1 MIFKCKNCGGNS
13 VYNPATN
20 SMYCP
25 HCESVESQEKIPGTG
40 VAQCGNCG
48 APLESGEYLS
58 AMKCPNCGSYHI
70 FEERISGEYTP
81 HLVLPFKITKEQAVE
96 AIKSE
101 FKKRFF
107 TPKEY
112 LSFAS
117 ISKMEGMYVPFFM
130 YDFHSD
136 ISYRAVG
143 TKVRTW
149 TSGDYKYTE
158 TSYYQVGR
166 DLDAE
171 FRKVPV
177 DASLDMDN
185 NLMDLMEPYDYKALT
200 AFEEKY
206 VSGFL
211 SERYSDA
218 PEIMCNRARQK
229 ARNDSKALL
238 RDTLSGYAS
247 LSQVSESIDLQ
258 QKAEQYVLLPVWIYE
273 FEYRGK
279 KYTYHVN
286 GQTGKVIGHTPVAYP
301 KLFAYTAAVFGICL
315 AISAGAFFAST
326 RNSVTAMSSTR
337 ANTECDTNERVFDY
351 ADVLTDEE
359 EDSLRE
365 VIAKKEIE
373 TRSDIVIVTLNE
385 SLEEYVKPYKEI
397 IGPVSTDRW
406 VMVYAD
412 NFYEE
417 HKFGFN
423 KPIGDGTLLLD
434 NWYREADG
442 GVYSWMLTSGN
453 VMDTYTSGM
462 IDYVLDYSLA
472 AVEEDPYEA
481 YYRFVTEY
489 ESVYVQDD
497 GEILNPLVLLLG
509 SFVIALIFLAVN
521 CIGRKGKKTTTSTT
535 YVAGGGPIIR
545 LKEDRFLRKSLN
557 RVRIQ
562 SDSSSSGGSGGGG
575 GGIHTSSGG
584 SSFGGG
590 GHRR

>member
-13 VYNPATN
+13 IYNPATG

-25 HCESVESQEKIPGTG
+25 HCESQESQEKIAG
-40 VAQCGNCG
+40 VGLLQCGNCG
-48 APLESGEYLS
+48 APMEPGEHTS

-81 HLVLPFKITKEQAVE
+81 HLVLPFKITKEQAVA
-96 AIKSE
+96 AIQAE
-101 FKKRFF
+101 FRKRFF

-112 LSFAS
+112 MSYAS
-117 ISKMEGMYVPFFM
+117 ISKMEGTYVPFFM

-136 ISYRAVG
+136 ITYRAIG

-158 TSYYQVGR
+158 TSYYQVAR
-166 DLDAE
+166 DMDAE
-171 FRKVPV
+171 FNKIPV
-177 DASLDMDN
+177 DGSVSMDN
-185 NLMDLMEPYDYKALT
+185 SVMDLMEPYDYKALIN
-200 AFEEKY
+200 FEDKY
-206 VSGFL
+206 MSGFL
-211 SERYSDA
+211 AEKYSDN
-218 PEIMCNRARQK
+218 PEILCNRAMQK
-229 ARNDSKALL
+229 ARTDSKSLL
-238 RDTLSGYAS
+238 RDTLNGYAT
-247 LSQVSESIDLQ
+247 LTQASENIDLH
-258 QKAEQYVLLPVWIYE
+258 KRAEHYVLLPVWVYE

-301 KLFAYTAAVFGICL
+301 KLFAYTAAVFLGCL
-315 AISAGAFFAST
+315 AISTGAFFASMG
-326 RNSVTAMSSTR
+326 NSVSALSSTR
-337 ANTECDTNERVFDY
+337 ANTECDTTERVFDY
-351 ADVLTDEE
+351 ADVLSDAEE
-359 EDSLRE
+359 ESLRE
-365 VIAKKEIE
+365 AIAQKEVE

-385 SLEEYVKPYKEI
+385 SLEEYVEPYEEI
-397 IGPVSTDRW
+397 IGPVSTDKW

-453 VMDTYTSGM
+453 VMDAFSSGM
-462 IDYVLDYSLA
+462 IDYVLDYSLEV
-472 AVEEDPYEA
+472 VEDSPYEA
-481 YYRFVTEY
+481 YYRFVCEY
-489 ESVYVQDD
+489 ESMYVQDD
-497 GEILNPLVLLLG
+497 GEILNPMVLLLG
-509 SFVIALIFLAVN
+509 SFVIAAIFFAIN
-521 CIGRKGKKTTTSTT
+521 CFSKKGKKTTTSST
-535 YVAGGGPIIR
+535 YVIGGRPVIR
-545 LKEDRFLRKSLN
+545 LMEDRFLRKSLN

-562 SDSSSSGGSGGGG
+562 SDSSSGGGG
-575 GGIHTSSGG
+575 GGGGSHRSAGG

>member
-13 VYNPATN
+13 IYNPATG

-25 HCESVESQEKIPGTG
+25 HCEGIESQEKIDG
-40 VAQCGNCG
+40 VGLMQCGNCG
-48 APLESGEYLS
+48 APLEPGEHTS

-96 AIKSE
+96 AIKAE

-112 LSFAS
+112 MSYAS
-117 ISKMEGMYVPFFM
+117 ISKMEGTYVPFFM

-136 ISYRAVG
+136 ITYRAIG

-149 TSGDYKYTE
+149 TTGDYKYTE
-158 TSYYQVGR
+158 TSYFQVGR
-166 DLDAE
+166 DLDAD
-171 FRKVPV
+171 FRGIPV
-177 DASLDMDN
+177 DASLSMDN
-185 NLMDLMEPYDYKALT
+185 SVMDLLEPYDYKTLT
-200 AFEEKY
+200 NFEDKY
-206 VSGFL
+206 MSGFL
-211 SERYSDA
+211 AEKYSEDKVNTA
-218 PEIMCNRARQK
+218 GRARQK
-229 ARNDSKALL
+229 ARNDSVSML
-238 RDTLSGYAS
+238 RSTLNGYAT
-247 LSQVSESIDLQ
+247 LTQAHENIDIQ
-258 QKAEQYVLLPVWIYE
+258 QRAEQYALLPVWVYE
-273 FEYRGK
+273 FDYRGK

-286 GQTGKVIGHTPVAYP
+286 GQTGKVIGKTPIAYP
-301 KLFAYTAAVFGICL
+301 KLFAYTAAVFAACV
-315 AISAGAFFAST
+315 AISMGAFFASM
-326 RNSVTAMSSTR
+326 RDSVSALSSTR
-337 ANTECDTNERVFDY
+337 ANTECETTERVFDY
-351 ADVLTDEE
+351 ADVLSDEE
-359 EDSLRE
+359 EDALRD
-365 VIAKKEIE
+365 VIARKEVE

-385 SLEEYVKPYKEI
+385 SLEDYVKPYEEI
-397 IGPVSTDRW
+397 IGPVSTDKW

-423 KPIGDGTLLLD
+423 APIGDGTLLLD

-453 VMDTYTSGM
+453 VMNTFSSGM
-462 IDYVLDYSLA
+462 IDYVLDYSLSV
-472 AVEEDPYEA
+472 VEQDPFEA
-481 YYRFVTEY
+481 YYRFVCEY

-497 GEILNPLVLLLG
+497 GEVYNPLILVFG
-509 SFVIALIFLAVN
+509 SFIIAVIFFAVN
-521 CIGRKGKKTTTSTT
+521 CIGRKGKKTTTSST
-535 YVAGGGPIIR
+535 YALGGGPVIR
-545 LKEDRFLRKSLN
+545 MKEDLFLRKSLN

-562 SDSSSSGGSGGGG
+562 SDSSSGGGG
-575 GGIHTSSGG
+575 GGGGGMHRSSGG